1 MKVLAIAAHP
11 DDETLGCGGTLL
23 KHRKAGD
30 ELYWLVVTRAQT
42 PEWPEETLKRK
53 ADEVRQVGE
62 AYGAER
68 VFELGLPTT
77 KLDAMPQVELINNI
91 RTVVDEVK
99 PGIVFVTHEGDV
111 HGDHRAVFGATMSV
125 LKPFYMAQLGVHR
138 VLSYETLSSTDAA
151 PNTPGRTFLPT
162 VFSDITDYCDQKL
175 EIMSLYQTEI
185 HPDPMPRGPSA
196 IRAQARYRGAA
207 IGVEYAEAFT
217 LIRELV

>member
-1 MKVLAIAAHP
+1 MRVLAIAAHP

-30 ELYWLVVTRAQT
+30 ELYWLVVTRAHT

-53 ADEVRQVGE
+53 ADEVQKVGE

-77 KLDAMPQVELINNI
+77 RLDTMPQVELINHI

-111 HGDHRAVFGATMSV
+111 HSDHRAVFVAVMAV

-138 VLSYETLSSTDAA
+138 VLSYETLSSTDAS
-151 PNTPGRTFLPT
+151 PNTPGQTFLPT
-162 VFSDITDYCDQKL
+162 VFSDISAYCEEKL
-175 EIMSLYQTEI
+175 EIMSLYKSEI
-185 HPDPMPRGPSA
+185 HPDPLPRGPSA